1 MEVKKRNM
9 LKDKTAVI
17 TGGVRGIGKAI
28 ARTFCQNGANV
39 VLCYRSNDA
48 EAEKTA
54 AELSAFGP
62 QVKLVKGD
70 VADPETAKKVAE
82 LIKAEFD
89 KKVDI
94 LVKNDGITTD

>member
-1 MEVKKRNM
+1 M

-28 ARTFCQNGANV
+28 ARVFCENGANV

-54 AELSAFGP
+54 DERC
-62 QVKLVKGD
+62 V
-70 VADPETAKKVAE
+70 
-82 LIKAEFD
+82 
-89 KKVDI
+89 
-94 LVKNDGITTD
+94 